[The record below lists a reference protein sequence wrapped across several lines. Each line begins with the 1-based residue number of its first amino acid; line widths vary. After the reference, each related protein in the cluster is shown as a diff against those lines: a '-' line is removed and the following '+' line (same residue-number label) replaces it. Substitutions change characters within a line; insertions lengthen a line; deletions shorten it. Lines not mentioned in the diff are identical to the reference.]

1 MGDAK
6 GGRYGALIKQ
16 AKQAPPD
23 DQNARQPKNQVHGEP
38 DNQMPGQE
46 DNQIDRK
53 PDNQMP
59 GQPDTQIDR
68 KPAPDEKQ
76 VNLCVKVPES
86 LRRHWAIQA
95 KIQGVT
101 MTAVMVEALTQKFG
115 LPDDQM
121 TR

>member
-38 DNQMPGQE
+38 DNQMPGQT

-59 GQPDTQIDR
+59 GQTDNQIDR